1 MLKSAGFW
9 TAVTFF
15 IGLGFQ
21 VSGYQSQL
29 VANGF
34 FAISA
39 LLLIYAVAHHFNFAY
54 PSSYVS
60 LEEAAV
66 RVFEKLRGTVWTEG
80 AERLSTLGQ
89 ETNEEKILNWMGQLL
104 VTRSVPIY
112 GKRTP
117 SRVREQIPAE
127 EFPRGGFVNKL
138 TDFKYHGRD
147 TRILYKESQVKKSD
161 LRQAIAKL
169 RKETI

>member
-1 MLKSAGFW
+1 MLKSAVLW

-39 LLLIYAVAHHFNFAY
+39 LLLICAVAHHFNFAY

-80 AERLSTLGQ
+80 AER
-89 ETNEEKILNWMGQLL
+89 
-104 VTRSVPIY
+104 
-112 GKRTP
+112 
-117 SRVREQIPAE
+117 
-127 EFPRGGFVNKL
+127 
-138 TDFKYHGRD
+138 D
-147 TRILYKESQVKKSD
+147 
-161 LRQAIAKL
+161 
-169 RKETI
+169 